1 MAITSVA
8 PIENRMIA
16 VSYCVYTRTSGHV
29 WRSDLQWPA
38 TYAVIVLNGDSKAHL
53 EVVTEYQPLDQAQL
67 LSWSRRLERYHM
79 TINCVWEHNG
89 RDTLLYAVD
98 FVGAYTRGETLEAAV
113 RKMQAEIWSVMAAEL
128 SWSTGKNGTGRASP
142 SPEVI

>member
-16 VSYCVYTRTSGHV
+16 VSYCVYTRTSGTFD
-29 WRSDLQWPA
+29 DLIYNDLL

-67 LSWSRRLERYHM
+67 LS
-79 TINCVWEHNG
+79 
-89 RDTLLYAVD
+89 
-98 FVGAYTRGETLEAAV
+98 
-113 RKMQAEIWSVMAAEL
+113 
-128 SWSTGKNGTGRASP
+128 
-142 SPEVI
+142 